1 MSGDISDRQSNI
13 GVCIVFSTHL
23 RVACQDGVVAV
34 IVQGGCSSVQ
44 GAGSIRL
51 SADPVVLAP
60 LRDLLTIFK
69 PVDLQHKIIQLSDKL
84 CFSWTDFGTKIAKKS
99 LFPSNTWFILMG
111 IRQTDSRSALDSATS
126 SVHNLLFKDDMILL
140 AKHSG

>member
-1 MSGDISDRQSNI
+1 M
-13 GVCIVFSTHL
+13 
-23 RVACQDGVVAV
+23 
-34 IVQGGCSSVQ
+34 Q
-44 GAGSIRL
+44 GAGSIRI

-84 CFSWTDFGTKIAKKS
+84 CFSWTDFGTNIAKKL
-99 LFPSNTWFILMG
+99 LFSPSNIWFILMG

-140 AKHSG
+140 GKHSG